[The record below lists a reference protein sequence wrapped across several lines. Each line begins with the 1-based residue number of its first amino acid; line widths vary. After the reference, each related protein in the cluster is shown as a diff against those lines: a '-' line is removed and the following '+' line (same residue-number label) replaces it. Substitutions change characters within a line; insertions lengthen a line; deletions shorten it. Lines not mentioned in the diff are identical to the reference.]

1 MNIIEQLQ
9 QALSIPKEQ
18 SRVMTVVFVAEGK
31 AKLEADGVVVYV
43 TGNWAIGT
51 RLVVA
56 AGNVVAIVPESS
68 TIIYTD

>member
-18 SRVMTVVFVAEGK
+18 SRIMTVVFVAEGK
-31 AKLEADGVVVYV
+31 VRLEADGVVIYV
-43 TGNWAIGT
+43 TGTWAIGT
-51 RLVVA
+51 RLVVV